1 MSAVLRTLLAA
12 FADGDLAAAAA
23 CFADDGRYREAHESP
38 VSGRSAIAEHFARYD
53 ATGVPWRFDADE
65 VFEHGERAC
74 VVYRFAVGG
83 GDGQPWRERAGCA
96 TVRFGERGLIEEWRE
111 YEG

>member
-1 MSAVLRTLLAA
+1 MSAVLRTLLDA
-12 FADGDLAAAAA
+12 FSAGDLAAAAA
-23 CFADDGRYREAHESP
+23 CFADEGRYREAHEPP
-38 VSGRSAIAEHFARYD
+38 VTGREAIASHFARYD
-53 ATGVPWRFDADE
+53 ASGVPWRFE
-65 VFEHGERAC
+65 VGEIFEHAESAC

-96 TVRFGERGLIEEWRE
+96 TVRYGERGLIAEWRE